1 MTCQNL
7 SGVASIVTKVEET
20 CPPTLEVIEDKID
33 DLGIKMEKMM
43 DKKAH
48 IYFLMKDYE
57 SSRDILNQVI
67 RINPKADVSL
77 FHRGIVLIE
86 LADYEGAVRD
96 LKEAFKLCPTD
107 GYRTELNR
115 AEKLLKNS
123 IEQGGTD
130 HYKTL
135 GVDRSGADLKNI
147 KNKKL
152 QNAIIFFHFLKYPII
167 IFI

>member
-1 MTCQNL
+1 
-7 SGVASIVTKVEET
+7 
-20 CPPTLEVIEDKID
+20 
-33 DLGIKMEKMM
+33 MEKNKTL
-43 DKKAH
+43 DIIECGAHCNSPWPH

-77 FHRGIVLIE
+77 FHRGIVLME

-115 AEKLLKNS
+115 AEKLLKTS
-123 IEQGGTD
+123 IEQGGQTITKLWGWTD
-130 HYKTL
+130 Q
-135 GVDRSGADLKNI
+135 GRI
-147 KNKKL
+147 
-152 QNAIIFFHFLKYPII
+152 
-167 IFI
+167 